1 MRKETRG
8 MRNNNEEWKDIPGYE
23 GRYQISSLG
32 RVKSLPKYKCNKDI
46 ILKGDIDKDGY
57 KSVTLCPNNHERK
70 RYRVH
75 RLVAM
80 TFIENKNNY
89 PEVDHINTIRDDNR
103 VENLRWVNRSI
114 NQLNELTRK
123 KLSLSKKG
131 IPLTEARKEYQKRVM
146 KGKRHGVKNLL
157 ESNNQKMSAVLML
170 DINENIIMVFS
181 SMKEASLVT
190 NINQRRISD
199 VCNNKRNKAGGFV
212 WRKI

>member
-8 MRNNNEEWKDIPGYE
+8 
-23 GRYQISSLG
+23 
-32 RVKSLPKYKCNKDI
+32 
-46 ILKGDIDKDGY
+46 
-57 KSVTLCPNNHERK
+57 
-70 RYRVH
+70 
-75 RLVAM
+75 
-80 TFIENKNNY
+80 
-89 PEVDHINTIRDDNR
+89 
-103 VENLRWVNRSI
+103 
-114 NQLNELTRK
+114 
-123 KLSLSKKG
+123 
-131 IPLTEARKEYQKRVM
+131 M

-157 ESNNQKMSAVLML
+157 ESNNLKMSAVLML